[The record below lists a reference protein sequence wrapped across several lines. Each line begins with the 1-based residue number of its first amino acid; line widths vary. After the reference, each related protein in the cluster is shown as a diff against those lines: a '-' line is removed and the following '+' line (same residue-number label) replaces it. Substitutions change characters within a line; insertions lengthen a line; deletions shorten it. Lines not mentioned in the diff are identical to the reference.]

1 MADEDISPYISW
13 PGKTRCPWI
22 LFHANALTLLDTLYG
37 ETCSSQAKINK
48 FIAAAKRHFARSP
61 TRGKKSKKQAY
72 KVIHIP
78 GESCSKQ
85 KATATNR
92 QSCQPAPTSCRDR
105 SLTPH
110 PFGRGKA
117 DTREER
123 QPTSNSHRARSP
135 TPPRRCR
142 NANTRTSSQ
151 SNHSFYIDTIQLHH
165 NSTHSTVS
173 QPANTNNS
181 SFQDQ
186 FRCIPG
192 PSTRKRV
199 NSSRIPI
206 PSKLSCQNLASSHKS
221 KPQGC
226 NKGVSRIP
234 VPHGR
239 KKHIAKSIIEDH
251 AHEAASITSDT
262 DSVDNVCAQPES
274 PRDITA
280 SDQSH
285 NRQGDARVYTI
296 DQILSATVQ
305 PEHQNTSQPT
315 ETSPSRST
323 TSTFTSPEI
332 LPSRSLTLSDTSRSD
347 TSSETSP
354 SRSSTSPETSP
365 SQPITSS
372 PNTHN
377 HKKQYSTRPLSAMYN
392 KGPPPLLPQAITSR
406 PQHIAN
412 SKRRPALLPT
422 PVRSRSSAIP
432 SSRQQLHVP
441 SPMLNHLTS
450 PAHYGAITKV
460 PHHTPRHTPLYLP
473 VIILTLTDKFTKLF
487 CPQGHQDTAHQK
499 QYIHKGI
506 QTDTITSL

>member
-22 LFHANALTLLDTLYG
+22 LFHANALTLMDTLYG

-48 FIAAAKRHFARSP
+48 FITAAKRRFARSP

-92 QSCQPAPTSCRDR
+92 QSRQPAPTSCRDR

-135 TPPRRCR
+135 TPPRRRRCRSPTPPQRCR
-142 NANTRTSSQ
+142 NANTRTFLQ

-221 KPQGC
+221 RPQSC
-226 NKGVSRIP
+226 YKGVSRIP

-239 KKHIAKSIIEDH
+239 KKYIAKSTIEDH

-262 DSVDNVCAQPES
+262 DSVDNVRDQPES
-274 PRDITA
+274 PRDITT

-285 NRQGDARVYTI
+285 NR
-296 DQILSATVQ
+296 
-305 PEHQNTSQPT
+305 
-315 ETSPSRST
+315 
-323 TSTFTSPEI
+323 
-332 LPSRSLTLSDTSRSD
+332 
-347 TSSETSP
+347 
-354 SRSSTSPETSP
+354 
-365 SQPITSS
+365 
-372 PNTHN
+372 
-377 HKKQYSTRPLSAMYN
+377 
-392 KGPPPLLPQAITSR
+392 
-406 PQHIAN
+406 
-412 SKRRPALLPT
+412 
-422 PVRSRSSAIP
+422 
-432 SSRQQLHVP
+432 
-441 SPMLNHLTS
+441 
-450 PAHYGAITKV
+450 
-460 PHHTPRHTPLYLP
+460 
-473 VIILTLTDKFTKLF
+473 
-487 CPQGHQDTAHQK
+487 
-499 QYIHKGI
+499 
-506 QTDTITSL
+506 

>member
-92 QSCQPAPTSCRDR
+92 QSRQPAPTSCRDR

-135 TPPRRCR
+135 TPPWRRRRRSPTPPRKCR

-151 SNHSFYIDTIQLHH
+151 SNHSFYIDTLQLHH

-239 KKHIAKSIIEDH
+239 KKYIAKSTIEDH
-251 AHEAASITSDT
+251 AHEAASITPDT
-262 DSVDNVCAQPES
+262 ESVDNVRDQPES
-274 PRDITA
+274 PRHITA

-285 NRQGDARVYTI
+285 NRQGDAKVYTI
-296 DQILSATVQ
+296 DQVLSATVQ

-315 ETSPSRST
+315 ETSPSRSI
-323 TSTFTSPEI
+323 TSTDTSPSRSVTSPEF
-332 LPSRSLTLSDTSRSD
+332 LLSRSLTLSD
-347 TSSETSP
+347 
-354 SRSSTSPETSP
+354 
-365 SQPITSS
+365 
-372 PNTHN
+372 HL
-377 HKKQYSTRPLSAMYN
+377 K
-392 KGPPPLLPQAITSR
+392 
-406 PQHIAN
+406 
-412 SKRRPALLPT
+412 
-422 PVRSRSSAIP
+422 VRYFI
-432 SSRQQLHVP
+432 
-441 SPMLNHLTS
+441 
-450 PAHYGAITKV
+450 
-460 PHHTPRHTPLYLP
+460 
-473 VIILTLTDKFTKLF
+473 
-487 CPQGHQDTAHQK
+487 
-499 QYIHKGI
+499 
-506 QTDTITSL
+506 